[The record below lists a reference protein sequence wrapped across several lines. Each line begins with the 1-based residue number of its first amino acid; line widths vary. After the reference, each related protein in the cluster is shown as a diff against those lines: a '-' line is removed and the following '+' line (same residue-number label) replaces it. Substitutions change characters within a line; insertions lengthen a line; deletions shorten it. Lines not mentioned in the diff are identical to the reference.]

1 MRNVSYYHSRKA
13 AVGRLAETTKGCFVA
28 AKPKKTIPG
37 YAAALEKRD
46 SQKWVGLA
54 QRRKAAIGYR
64 NPMTAFG
71 RSI

>member
-13 AVGRLAETTKGCFVA
+13 AVGRLAETTKGGFVA

-46 SQKWVGLA
+46 SQKWVGWT
-54 QRRKAAIGYR
+54 Q
-64 NPMTAFG
+64 
-71 RSI
+71 